1 MRRVLVSVLE
11 VQVLDDL
18 ADDDPAVVE
27 LDRLGGYFCK
37 VGCSKEE
44 VRLGISR
51 GTFRGEEGRG
61 KKLRRR
67 SGADLIHRVMI

>member
-1 MRRVLVSVLE
+1 VLE

-37 VGCSKEE
+37 VGCLKEK
-44 VRLGISR
+44 VGLGISR
-51 GTFRGEEGRG
+51 STFQRKVDEE
-61 KKLRRR
+61 K
-67 SGADLIHRVMI
+67 V